1 MSTIIT
7 TIIIIIVVVSLA
19 AQLATKGLLFTNDS
33 FSVLSYHK
41 YKEKRQ
47 AITLFK
53 KTKMSHFN
61 FQSLA
66 FFGLH
71 KDPQCVLLFF
81 IMKKQNVKK
90 CK

>member
-66 FFGLH
+66 FFGPTVCAVIFH
-71 KDPQCVLLFF
+71 HEKT
-81 IMKKQNVKK
+81 K
-90 CK
+90 CKKM

>member
-66 FFGLH
+66 FFFWTAQGPTVCAVIFH
-71 KDPQCVLLFF
+71 HEKT
-81 IMKKQNVKK
+81 K
-90 CK
+90 CIKL